1 MTVRSEINVTPLV
14 DVCLVLLIIFMV
26 VTPLL
31 RGREVELP
39 RTAHPLAMPEAFG
52 QLTIFLHANGDIS
65 VGPER
70 VAPER
75 LVASLSSQHASAFHR
90 VVVDGDKEVPYA
102 RMTALLAAVQE
113 AGFDRVGLAA
123 LRRDEKR

>member
-1 MTVRSEINVTPLV
+1 MTLRSEINVTPLV

-31 RGREVELP
+31 RGIEVDLP
-39 RTAHPLAMPEAFG
+39 KTAHPLAMPEVPG
-52 QLTIFLHANGDIS
+52 QLSIFLTDAGEVF
-65 VGPER
+65 VGPEL

-75 LVASLSSQHASAFHR
+75 LHAVLAAAHASAALHR
-90 VVVDGDKEVPYA
+90 VVVDGDQRVPYA
-102 RMTALLAAVQE
+102 RMVKLLTAVRE

-123 LRRDEKR
+123 QRR